1 MLDMNDSLG
10 IPNFG
15 PWYLELSSDQDCLI
29 ELLNIYDFMES
40 IVDSNR
46 VYEFNG
52 NTIDIQFINYG
63 EVQLVFVITVDNNR
77 QYTILINQPAT
88 KYGVGKNEFNNLN
101 KLNKIDCN
109 VVIKPMYYFERYN
122 QELYITPYYYQA
134 RCIGIDTTVWGIWVP
149 EPDYHFKNFNN
160 EERKIINATMVAL
173 IVKLYDEENNMGLS
187 KCRLDGGD
195 FMLLKGFENY
205 EFNFDNIYKNM
216 KLIAARELISLDFQE
231 YIDRL
236 RIELADNM
244 LRDDELI
251 IIGKKL
257 QNPLTDDEIEIGI
270 EMGLKLRNKSEI
282 QYKLSRYPL

>member
-1 MLDMNDSLG
+1 
-10 IPNFG
+10 
-15 PWYLELSSDQDCLI
+15 
-29 ELLNIYDFMES
+29 
-40 IVDSNR
+40 
-46 VYEFNG
+46 
-52 NTIDIQFINYG
+52 
-63 EVQLVFVITVDNNR
+63 
-77 QYTILINQPAT
+77 
-88 KYGVGKNEFNNLN
+88 
-101 KLNKIDCN
+101 
-109 VVIKPMYYFERYN
+109 
-122 QELYITPYYYQA
+122 
-134 RCIGIDTTVWGIWVP
+134 
-149 EPDYHFKNFNN
+149 
-160 EERKIINATMVAL
+160 
-173 IVKLYDEENNMGLS
+173 
-187 KCRLDGGD
+187 
-195 FMLLKGFENY
+195 MLLKGFENY